1 MPQLMMLNYLAVVA
15 AAVAGWLFGAVW
27 YGVLGKAW
35 LAALGRTPEEIAAMR
50 AERRMPI
57 GPMILSFFA
66 ALLMAAMLSGIMVHT
81 GGFSPR
87 IGIIS
92 ALLIW
97 LGFVVTTIAV
107 NNAFPGRKAML
118 TVIDSGHWL
127 GVLVLQGLV
136 LGLLG

>member
-1 MPQLMMLNYLAVVA
+1 MMMLNYVAILA
-15 AAVAGWLFGAVW
+15 AAVAAWIVGAVW
-27 YGVLGKAW
+27 YTVLGKAW
-35 LAALGRTPEEIAAMR
+35 MSALGWTPEQIAAAR
-50 AERRMPI
+50 AARRMPI

-66 ALLMAAMLSGIMVHT
+66 ELIMAAMLSGIMVHT
-81 GGFSPR
+81 GGFSVR

-97 LGFVVTTIAV
+97 FGFVVTTIAV
-107 NNAFPGRKAML
+107 NNAYPGRRPLL

-127 GVLVLQGLV
+127 AVLLVQGVV

>member
-1 MPQLMMLNYLAVVA
+1 MQQMMMLNYVAVLA
-15 AAVAGWLFGAVW
+15 AAVAGWIVGAIW
-27 YGVLGKAW
+27 YGVLGNAW

-50 AERRMPI
+50 AARRMPI
-57 GPMILSFFA
+57 GPMILSFLA
-66 ALLMAAMLSGIMVHT
+66 EILMAAMLSGIMVHT

-87 IGIIS
+87 VGVIS

-107 NNAFPGRKAML
+107 NNAYPGRKAML

-127 GVLVLQGLV
+127 AVLIVQGLV

>member
-1 MPQLMMLNYLAVVA
+1 MMMFNYVAIFA
-15 AAVAGWLFGAVW
+15 AAIAAWLTGAAW

-35 LAALGRTPEEIAAMR
+35 MSALGWTPEQVAAAR
-50 AERRMPI
+50 ASRRMPI
-57 GPMILSFFA
+57 VPMIVSFIA
-66 ALLMAAMLSGIMVHT
+66 ELIMAAMLSGIMVHT
-81 GGFSPR
+81 GGFTVR
-87 IGIIS
+87 IGVIS

-107 NNAFPGRKAML
+107 NNAYPGRRPLL

-127 GVLVLQGLV
+127 AVLLVQGVV